1 MSDIEGPDHGGEGRF
16 PLRLAFSAELDQ
28 LRLQVE
34 VMAVRVDQNLERM
47 RTVLHDGDLHAAQQ
61 AVNADD
67 DIDAMSVSLTN
78 RCYDLLAREQPVASD
93 LRLIV
98 SVLRVLGEFERV
110 GDLALR
116 VVKLAPERDLIAA
129 NPVTYDLLLAM
140 SDSAI
145 DRYRTAMRAWAALD
159 APLAAALVQE
169 PSIVGLQ
176 DERLMAEVIS
186 LDGPNAARI
195 AVRTLVVGKSLD
207 RIADHAAIIA
217 VRLLYLV
224 TGDSGHL
231 AHEVR

>member
-1 MSDIEGPDHGGEGRF
+1 MPTIEGATNGDPGR

-47 RTVLHDGDLHAAQQ
+47 RTVLQSGDLRAADQ

-67 DIDAMSVSLTN
+67 DIDAMSVSLTS

-93 LRLIV
+93 LRLVV

-116 VVKLAPERDLIAA
+116 VVKLAPEH
-129 NPVTYDLLLAM
+129 DLLAASPITYELVLAM
-140 SDSAI
+140 SDTAI

-159 APLAAALVQE
+159 APLAAALIHE
-169 PSIVGLQ
+169 PSLVGLQ
-176 DERLMAEVIS
+176 DERLMAELIS
-186 LDGPNAARI
+186 MDGANAARI
-195 AVRTLVVGKSLD
+195 AVRTLVAGKSLE

-217 VRLLYLV
+217 ARLLYLV

>member
-1 MSDIEGPDHGGEGRF
+1 MIEGTENGGSRGS

-47 RTVLHDGDLHAAQQ
+47 RSVLHDGDLLAADQ

-67 DIDAMSVSLTN
+67 DIDAMSVSLTS

-93 LRLIV
+93 LRLVV

-116 VVKLAPERDLIAA
+116 VVKLAPERHLLMAS
-129 NPVTYDLLLAM
+129 TTTFDLLLAM
-140 SDSAI
+140 SDTAI
-145 DRYRTAMRAWAALD
+145 ERYRTAMRAWASLNAQLATALIE
-159 APLAAALVQE
+159 E

-176 DERLMAEVIS
+176 DERLMAELIR
-186 LDGPNAARI
+186 LEGPNAARI
-195 AVRTLVVGKSLD
+195 AVRTLVAGKSLE

-217 VRLLYLV
+217 ARLLYLV

>member
-1 MSDIEGPDHGGEGRF
+1 MPRADGAGNGGPDRS

-34 VMAVRVDQNLERM
+34 LMAVRVDQNLERM
-47 RTVLHDGDLHAAQQ
+47 RVVLRDGDLAAAEQ

-67 DIDAMSVSLTN
+67 DIDAMSVSLTS

-116 VVKLAPERDLIAA
+116 VVKLAPEHALLTAST
-129 NPVTYDLLLAM
+129 PTFDLLLAM
-140 SDSAI
+140 SDAAI
-145 DRYRTAMRAWAALD
+145 DRYRTAMRAWATLD
-159 APLAAALVQE
+159 PPLATALISE

-176 DERLMAEVIS
+176 GERLMAEVVN
-186 LDGPNAARI
+186 LDGPNAARV
-195 AVRTLVVGKSLD
+195 AVRTLVAGKSLE

-231 AHEVR
+231 TSEVR

>member
-1 MSDIEGPDHGGEGRF
+1 MATVEGTQHGGEGRF

-47 RTVLHDGDLHAAQQ
+47 RSVLHDGDLHAAEQ

-67 DIDAMSVSLTN
+67 DIDAMSVSLTS

-129 NPVTYDLLLAM
+129 NPRHLRPA
-140 SDSAI
+140 S
-145 DRYRTAMRAWAALD
+145 R
-159 APLAAALVQE
+159 
-169 PSIVGLQ
+169 
-176 DERLMAEVIS
+176 DERHGDRPVP
-186 LDGPNAARI
+186 DGDAS
-195 AVRTLVVGKSLD
+195 VGRRSTPAW
-207 RIADHAAIIA
+207 R
-217 VRLLYLV
+217 R
-224 TGDSGHL
+224 
-231 AHEVR
+231 R

>member
-1 MSDIEGPDHGGEGRF
+1 MARVEGSDRGESGR
-16 PLRLAFSAELDQ
+16 PLRLAFTAELDQ

-47 RTVLHDGDLHAAQQ
+47 RTVLRDGDLSAADR

-67 DIDAMSVSLTN
+67 DIDAMSVSLTS

-116 VVKLAPERDLIAA
+116 VVKLAPEHHLLTASSI
-129 NPVTYDLLLAM
+129 TFDLLVAM

-145 DRYRTAMRAWAALD
+145 ERYRTAMRAWAALD
-159 APLAAALVQE
+159 APLATSLIDE

-176 DERLMAEVIS
+176 DERLMAE
-186 LDGPNAARI
+186 LMNLEGPHAARI
-195 AVRTLVVGKSLD
+195 AVRTLVAGKSLE

-217 VRLLYLV
+217 TRLLYLV
-224 TGDSGHL
+224 TGDSDHL

>member
-1 MSDIEGPDHGGEGRF
+1 MIEGEPEVGGAGRV
-16 PLRLAFSAELDQ
+16 PLRMGFSGELDQ

-47 RTVLHDGDLHAAQQ
+47 RTVLAVGDLHAADR

-67 DIDAMSVSLTN
+67 DIDAMSISLTS

-116 VVKLAPERDLIAA
+116 VVKLAPEHALLRAS
-129 NPVTYDLLLAM
+129 PVTYDLLLAM
-140 SDSAI
+140 SDTAL
-145 DRYRTAMRAWAALD
+145 DRYRTAMRAWAGLD
-159 APLAAALVQE
+159 APLAAALIHE

-176 DERLMAEVIS
+176 DERLMAELMN

-195 AVRTLVVGKSLD
+195 AVRTLVAGKSLE

-217 VRLLYLV
+217 ARLLYLV

-231 AHEVR
+231 SFEVR

>member
-1 MSDIEGPDHGGEGRF
+1 MPVVGGSENGGPQR

-47 RTVLHDGDLHAAQQ
+47 RTVLRDGDRLAAEQ

-67 DIDAMSVSLTN
+67 DIDAMSVSLTS

-116 VVKLAPERDLIAA
+116 VVKLAPEHRLLTASRS
-129 NPVTYDLLLAM
+129 TFDLLLAM
-140 SDSAI
+140 SDTAV
-145 DRYRTAMRAWAALD
+145 DRYRTAMRAWARLD
-159 APLAAALVQE
+159 APLATALIHE
-169 PSIVGLQ
+169 PSIVGMQ
-176 DERLMAEVIS
+176 DERLMAEVIG

-195 AVRTLVVGKSLD
+195 AVRTLVAGKSLE
-207 RIADHAAIIA
+207 RIADHAGIIA
-217 VRLLYLV
+217 ARLLYLV

>member
-1 MSDIEGPDHGGEGRF
+1 MPTIEGATNGDAGR

-47 RTVLHDGDLHAAQQ
+47 RTVLQTGDVRAADQ

-67 DIDAMSVSLTN
+67 DIDAMSVSLTG

-116 VVKLAPERDLIAA
+116 VVKLAPEH
-129 NPVTYDLLLAM
+129 DLLTASPTTYELVLAM
-140 SDSAI
+140 SETAI

-159 APLAAALVQE
+159 APLAAALIHE

-176 DERLMAEVIS
+176 DERLMAELIS
-186 LDGPNAARI
+186 LDGANAARI
-195 AVRTLVVGKSLD
+195 AVRTLVAGKSLE

-217 VRLLYLV
+217 ARLLYLV

>member
-1 MSDIEGPDHGGEGRF
+1 MSKLEGAENSGSGR

-47 RTVLHDGDLHAAQQ
+47 RTVLGDGDLLAAEQ

-67 DIDAMSVSLTN
+67 DIDAMSVSLTS

-116 VVKLAPERDLIAA
+116 VVKLAPEHQLLTAS
-129 NPVTYDLLLAM
+129 TTTFDLLLAM
-140 SDSAI
+140 SDTAV

-159 APLAAALVQE
+159 APLATALMQE
-169 PSIVGLQ
+169 PSIIGLQ
-176 DERLMAEVIS
+176 DERLMAELIS

-195 AVRTLVVGKSLD
+195 AVRTLVAGKSLE

-217 VRLLYLV
+217 ARLLYLV